1 MATRKKHL
9 INVHTSTGTTA
20 PTAADL
26 RLGEIAVQHTS
37 ENPALW
43 IKMGNTESSAVYEK
57 FIGSTEITNMFEDS
71 KILGSGYT
79 YSGIPYVN
87 SSTTIADA
95 YSALTNETILN
106 EKVVAEALN
115 DLNTRIED
123 LSAAT
128 EDIGGIESITM
139 NGNTYTGT
147 SVNLGTVVTAETQ
160 LSTAV
165 TGTGNVVTNLTVS
178 GHKITMDKAYSA
190 APADQFVTLSGAA
203 HNKIT
208 SLSAGTIALV
218 GSSAASVFSSAKTY
232 TDSEIGKLDSTG
244 HTSDSGHYLT
254 SITITDGVITAVGEQ
269 PVPGETDI
277 TTATSG
283 NGNVISNLTVNGH
296 QITMVKGV
304 TAATSAQVSTLSAAT
319 HAHVTNGDIHV
330 TAAQKTAWTNGA
342 NSGASAYTGVT
353 QLSGVVE
360 SLEDEV
366 AKIAVTAVTV
376 SGTGNAVVAATYSDS
391 ALTLG
396 KGNVQAVISDLA
408 TIRSNAASGM
418 QAYNDV
424 RSLSAATTGISQTLN
439 TVSGAAHNKITA
451 LSAATLSAVT
461 AKGDNYIDASVASR
475 SAITVTTKKPVVTD
489 LSAAISATG
498 SLADAKAIKTY
509 IDNTLSSTVTYKGA
523 TASLP
528 SNPAVGDMWV
538 AASAFTAG
546 GQSVEVG
553 DFVIART
560 SGTSAQW
567 DVIEKNLDGAVTGSL
582 TADTVT
588 LGESTNSVKSLANGS
603 NGTVLAIS
611 GNKPVWTNAVKVSSA
626 SVADNALKVN
636 NHTVST
642 DVPTGA
648 VFTDTATTEGGHY
661 TPSKSASTEGS
672 ATGFIQQIKLDS
684 KNHVVGIVS
693 GSPSDTAT
701 TETGHYT
708 PSKSASTEGST
719 TGFIQQIRLDSKK
732 HVVGIVS
739 GTTSYTETAVTTKN
753 GTTGSTAA
761 PVLSSITTGGTKG
774 HELTLNYT
782 NKVNSATTA
791 NSAVTATNAVSAT
804 TSLSAKSADDSAKL
818 GGVAAANYSLT
829 SHTHSQYATNETV
842 NTLSSATHTHV
853 TNGDIHVTATQKTN
867 WTNSGTSGA
876 NAYVGYIA
884 HSANTGIHVTD
895 AQKTAWTNGAN
906 SGASAYTMVQ
916 NLSAVTLTGVTAG
929 GTAVPVSNKVAAI
942 PSASTDV
949 FGVVKTGDFLTN
961 TNGTIKVATGTTS
974 STVARGNHTH
984 SGYAT
989 TTNLNALSAA
999 TTAHT
1004 ADTTAHVTAEDK
1016 TLWNA
1021 AITGVTS
1028 AGTGNAFTEYEI
1040 AGNLLTLKKG
1050 ATYLT
1055 TAATTTQGGRADSAL
1070 QYVCGSTYVAVSA
1083 KSGANGAKIQT
1094 ISAKT
1099 KGVEASTATGQG
1111 LADAYDVKQY
1121 VDGIVSSTVAYKGA
1135 TATLPT
1141 ASTVGD
1147 MYIATAQIPL
1157 TAAQSATGAAQTA
1170 ETGDFIIARAAGKWD
1185 VIQKNLDGA
1194 VTGSLTADTVTL
1206 GAGTHSVKSL
1216 ANGSNGQVLVISS
1229 SKPAWT
1235 SATLTDTAT
1244 TKDGHY
1250 DPGFTGTSAGTEAAN
1265 GFTKA
1270 VLLDGKGH
1278 VTGTTTGTAITAET
1292 KVSVTTNAAGNT
1304 AAAVVS
1310 GIASGGTLGHT
1321 LTVSKTNKIFSASTS
1336 DSATTAKSATTAENS
1351 VSATTATSAK
1361 TSSSAVTTTSAVTS
1375 QSASTAA
1382 DSAKL
1387 GGVVAANYSQTSHTH
1402 PDYVNQNAFGK
1413 IAVGSTTGTASS
1425 VTDTLTFSG
1434 AGATTVSIDA
1444 TNRKIT
1450 ISSTD
1455 TKVTAV
1461 GNHYTATT
1469 ATKTGGTTTTTAASA
1484 VKGITYD
1491 NAGHIVGVTT
1501 GSVLTGETQLS
1512 LGSEYTY
1519 SGIPYVNSSTT
1530 IADAYSALTN
1540 EVLKDERVTSAA
1552 LNNLNTKVNDLDL
1565 RIKELSGN
1573 SGGGTLTGV
1582 SAGGTEVPV
1591 TDDVAAIPSA
1601 SSSVFGVVKTG
1612 SFLTNTNGTI
1622 SVSTGTTSS
1631 TVARGNHTHDEYAT
1645 TATLNAL
1652 SAATDTH
1659 VGDSDIHVTAQQ
1671 KGEWNAKQAAIPDL
1685 DQIRNNALSGASAYT
1700 RVQELSASVI
1710 ANRDAISALTDSLEE
1725 LSGAVW
1731 SKEFVIAMGMND
1743 LRDKIREIS
1752 GSTSGGGSGSG
1763 LPAVTSEDNGKVL
1776 RVENGEWVLTRPVTV
1791 YAGTDSPAAALGT
1804 EGDIFLQIS

>member
-26 RLGEIAVQHTS
+26 RLGEIAIQHTS

-57 FIGSTEITNMFEDS
+57 FIGSTEITNMLEDS

-87 SSTTIADA
+87 SSTTLADA
-95 YSALTNETILN
+95 YSALTREMIDD
-106 EKVVAEALN
+106 EKVVAAALN
-115 DLNTRIED
+115 DLNGRVIEI
-123 LSAAT
+123 S
-128 EDIGGIESITM
+128 
-139 NGNTYTGT
+139 GNTPDM
-147 SVNLGTVVTAETQ
+147 
-160 LSTAV
+160 
-165 TGTGNVVTNLTVS
+165 TNYYDKGEVEHIISVS
-178 GHKITMDKAYSA
+178 GGTDVS
-190 APADQFVTLSGAA
+190 PLSGAVM
-203 HNKIT
+203 

-232 TDSEIGKLDSTG
+232 TDSEIGKLNSTG

-254 SITITDGVITAVGEQ
+254 SVTITDGIITAVGEK

-283 NGNVISNLTVNGH
+283 NGNVISNLTVTGH

-304 TAATSAQVSTLSAAT
+304 TAATSVQVSTLSAAT
-319 HAHVTNGDIHV
+319 HAHI
-330 TAAQKTAWTNGA
+330 
-342 NSGASAYTGVT
+342 
-353 QLSGVVE
+353 
-360 SLEDEV
+360 
-366 AKIAVTAVTV
+366 
-376 SGTGNAVVAATYSDS
+376 
-391 ALTLG
+391 
-396 KGNVQAVISDLA
+396 
-408 TIRSNAASGM
+408 
-418 QAYNDV
+418 
-424 RSLSAATTGISQTLN
+424 
-439 TVSGAAHNKITA
+439 
-451 LSAATLSAVT
+451 
-461 AKGDNYIDASVASR
+461 
-475 SAITVTTKKPVVTD
+475 
-489 LSAAISATG
+489 
-498 SLADAKAIKTY
+498 ADAK
-509 IDNTLSSTVTYKGA
+509 V
-523 TASLP
+523 
-528 SNPAVGDMWV
+528 
-538 AASAFTAG
+538 
-546 GQSVEVG
+546 
-553 DFVIART
+553 
-560 SGTSAQW
+560 
-567 DVIEKNLDGAVTGSL
+567 
-582 TADTVT
+582 
-588 LGESTNSVKSLANGS
+588 
-603 NGTVLAIS
+603 
-611 GNKPVWTNAVKVSSA
+611 
-626 SVADNALKVN
+626 
-636 NHTVST
+636 
-642 DVPTGA
+642 
-648 VFTDTATTEGGHY
+648 
-661 TPSKSASTEGS
+661 
-672 ATGFIQQIKLDS
+672 
-684 KNHVVGIVS
+684 
-693 GSPSDTAT
+693 
-701 TETGHYT
+701 
-708 PSKSASTEGST
+708 
-719 TGFIQQIRLDSKK
+719 
-732 HVVGIVS
+732 
-739 GTTSYTETAVTTKN
+739 
-753 GTTGSTAA
+753 
-761 PVLSSITTGGTKG
+761 
-774 HELTLNYT
+774 
-782 NKVNSATTA
+782 
-791 NSAVTATNAVSAT
+791 
-804 TSLSAKSADDSAKL
+804 
-818 GGVAAANYSLT
+818 
-829 SHTHSQYATNETV
+829 
-842 NTLSSATHTHV
+842 HV
-853 TNGDIHVTATQKTN
+853 TEAQKTN

-876 NAYVGYIA
+876 NAYVGFIA
-884 HSANTGIHVTD
+884 HSANTGIHVTAAD
-895 AQKTAWTNGAN
+895 KTAWTNGAN

-942 PSASTDV
+942 PSASSSV

-1194 VTGSLTADTVTL
+1194 VTGSLTANTVTL
-1206 GAGTHSVKSL
+1206 GDGTHSVKSL
-1216 ANGSNGQVLVISS
+1216 ANGTEGQVLVISS
-1229 SKPAWT
+1229 NSPAW
-1235 SATLTDTAT
+1235 ADAQLTDTAT

-1250 DPGFTGTSAGTEAAN
+1250 NPGFTGTSVGTAVAN

-1304 AAAVVS
+1304 ASAVVS
-1310 GIASGGTLGHT
+1310 SIASGGTLGHT
-1321 LTVSKTNKIFSASTS
+1321 LTVSKTNKIFSA
-1336 DSATTAKSATTAENS
+1336 TTAD
-1351 VSATTATSAK
+1351 
-1361 TSSSAVTTTSAVTS
+1361 SAVTS

-1387 GGVVAANYSQTSHTH
+1387 GGVAAANYSQTSHTH
-1402 PDYVNQNAFGK
+1402 SQYVNQNAFGK
-1413 IAVGSTTGTASS
+1413 IAVGSTTGTATA

-1455 TKVTAV
+1455 NDTKVTAV

-1469 ATKTGGTTTTTAASA
+1469 ATKTGGTTTATAASA

-1491 NAGHIVGVTT
+1491 NAGHIVGVTA
-1501 GSVLTGETQLS
+1501 GSVLTGETS
-1512 LGSEYTY
+1512 VSVANGTTGNTAAAVIT
-1519 SGIPYVNSSTT
+1519 GITT
-1530 IADAYSALTN
+1530 GGTAGHALTLN
-1540 EVLKDERVTSAA
+1540 KSNKVFSATTANSAVTATNA
-1552 LNNLNTKVNDLDL
+1552 
-1565 RIKELSGN
+1565 
-1573 SGGGTLTGV
+1573 V
-1582 SAGGTEVPV
+1582 SATTSLSAKSADNSAKLGG
-1591 TDDVAAIPSA
+1591 VAAANYS
-1601 SSSVFGVVKTG
+1601 
-1612 SFLTNTNGTI
+1612 LT
-1622 SVSTGTTSS
+1622 S
-1631 TVARGNHTHDEYAT
+1631 HTHDEYAT

-1671 KGEWNAKQAAIPDL
+1671 KGGWDAKQDAITDL
-1685 DQIRNNALSGASAYT
+1685 AQIRNNALSGASAYT

-1752 GSTSGGGSGSG
+1752 GSTGLPDVTTADDGKILRVQSGAWAMVDPTVIYTGSGT
-1763 LPAVTSEDNGKVL
+1763 PAST
-1776 RVENGEWVLTRPVTV
+1776 
-1791 YAGTDSPAAALGT
+1791 LGN
-1804 EGDIFLQIS
+1804 EGDIYFQL

>member
-26 RLGEIAVQHTS
+26 RLGEIAVQHTPD
-37 ENPALW
+37 EPGLW
-43 IKMGNTESSAVYEK
+43 IKMGTSESSDEYEK

-87 SSTTIADA
+87 SSTTLAGA
-95 YSALTNETILN
+95 YSALTREMIDN
-106 EKVVAEALN
+106 EKVVAAALN
-115 DLNTRIED
+115 DLNGRVIEI
-123 LSAAT
+123 S
-128 EDIGGIESITM
+128 
-139 NGNTYTGT
+139 GNTPDM
-147 SVNLGTVVTAETQ
+147 
-160 LSTAV
+160 
-165 TGTGNVVTNLTVS
+165 TNYYDKGEVEHIISVS
-178 GHKITMDKAYSA
+178 GGTDVS
-190 APADQFVTLSGAA
+190 PLSGAVV
-203 HNKIT
+203 

-232 TDSEIGKLDSTG
+232 TDSKIAKLDSTG

-254 SITITDGVITAVGEQ
+254 SVTITDGIITAVGEE

-283 NGNVISNLTVNGH
+283 NGNVISNLTVTGH

-304 TAATSAQVSTLSAAT
+304 TAATSTQVSTLSAAT
-319 HAHVTNGDIHV
+319 H
-330 TAAQKTAWTNGA
+330 
-342 NSGASAYTGVT
+342 
-353 QLSGVVE
+353 
-360 SLEDEV
+360 
-366 AKIAVTAVTV
+366 
-376 SGTGNAVVAATYSDS
+376 
-391 ALTLG
+391 
-396 KGNVQAVISDLA
+396 
-408 TIRSNAASGM
+408 
-418 QAYNDV
+418 
-424 RSLSAATTGISQTLN
+424 
-439 TVSGAAHNKITA
+439 
-451 LSAATLSAVT
+451 
-461 AKGDNYIDASVASR
+461 
-475 SAITVTTKKPVVTD
+475 
-489 LSAAISATG
+489 
-498 SLADAKAIKTY
+498 
-509 IDNTLSSTVTYKGA
+509 
-523 TASLP
+523 
-528 SNPAVGDMWV
+528 
-538 AASAFTAG
+538 
-546 GQSVEVG
+546 
-553 DFVIART
+553 
-560 SGTSAQW
+560 
-567 DVIEKNLDGAVTGSL
+567 
-582 TADTVT
+582 
-588 LGESTNSVKSLANGS
+588 
-603 NGTVLAIS
+603 
-611 GNKPVWTNAVKVSSA
+611 
-626 SVADNALKVN
+626 
-636 NHTVST
+636 
-642 DVPTGA
+642 
-648 VFTDTATTEGGHY
+648 
-661 TPSKSASTEGS
+661 
-672 ATGFIQQIKLDS
+672 
-684 KNHVVGIVS
+684 
-693 GSPSDTAT
+693 
-701 TETGHYT
+701 
-708 PSKSASTEGST
+708 
-719 TGFIQQIRLDSKK
+719 
-732 HVVGIVS
+732 
-739 GTTSYTETAVTTKN
+739 
-753 GTTGSTAA
+753 
-761 PVLSSITTGGTKG
+761 
-774 HELTLNYT
+774 
-782 NKVNSATTA
+782 
-791 NSAVTATNAVSAT
+791 
-804 TSLSAKSADDSAKL
+804 
-818 GGVAAANYSLT
+818 
-829 SHTHSQYATNETV
+829 
-842 NTLSSATHTHV
+842 THV
-853 TNGDIHVTATQKTN
+853 TNGEIHVT
-867 WTNSGTSGA
+867 G
-876 NAYVGYIA
+876 
-884 HSANTGIHVTD
+884 

-942 PSASTDV
+942 PSASTSA

-974 STVARGNHTH
+974 STVARGDHAH

-1004 ADTTAHVTAEDK
+1004 ADTTAHVTDEDK

-1170 ETGDFIIARAAGKWD
+1170 ETGDFIIARATGKWD

-1194 VTGSLTADTVTL
+1194 ITGNLTADTVTL
-1206 GAGTHSVKSL
+1206 GDGTHSAKSL
-1216 ANGSNGQVLVISS
+1216 ANGAEGQVLVISS
-1229 SKPAWT
+1229 NKPAW
-1235 SATLTDTAT
+1235 ADAQLTDTAT

-1250 DPGFTGTSAGTEAAN
+1250 NPGFTGTSAGTAAAN

-1351 VSATTATSAK
+1351 VSAATATSAK

-1375 QSASTAA
+1375 QSANTAA

-1387 GGVVAANYSQTSHTH
+1387 GGVAAANYSQTSHTH
-1402 PDYVNQNAFGK
+1402 SQYVNQNAFGN
-1413 IAVGSTTGTASS
+1413 IAVGSTTGTATA

-1455 TKVTAV
+1455 NDTKVTAV

-1469 ATKTGGTTTTTAASA
+1469 ATKTGGTTTATAASA

-1501 GSVLTGETQLS
+1501 GSVLTGETS
-1512 LGSEYTY
+1512 VSVANGTTGNTAAAVIT
-1519 SGIPYVNSSTT
+1519 GITT
-1530 IADAYSALTN
+1530 GGTAGHALTLN
-1540 EVLKDERVTSAA
+1540 KSNKVFSATTANSAVTAA
-1552 LNNLNTKVNDLDL
+1552 NA
-1565 RIKELSGN
+1565 
-1573 SGGGTLTGV
+1573 V
-1582 SAGGTEVPV
+1582 SATTSLSAKSADNSAKLGG
-1591 TDDVAAIPSA
+1591 VAAANYS
-1601 SSSVFGVVKTG
+1601 
-1612 SFLTNTNGTI
+1612 LT
-1622 SVSTGTTSS
+1622 S
-1631 TVARGNHTHDEYAT
+1631 HTHDEYAT

-1671 KGEWNAKQAAIPDL
+1671 KGGWDAKQDAITDL
-1685 DQIRNNALSGASAYT
+1685 AQIRNNALSGASAYT

-1710 ANRDAISALTDSLEE
+1710 ANRDAISALTDSLDE

-1743 LRDKIREIS
+1743 LRDKIRELS
-1752 GSTSGGGSGSG
+1752 GSTGLPDVTSADDGKILRVQSGAWAMVDPTVIYTGSGT
-1763 LPAVTSEDNGKVL
+1763 PAST
-1776 RVENGEWVLTRPVTV
+1776 
-1791 YAGTDSPAAALGT
+1791 LGN
-1804 EGDIFLQIS
+1804 EGDIYFQL

>member
-57 FIGSTEITNMFEDS
+57 FIGSTEITNMLEDS

-87 SSTTIADA
+87 SSTTLADA
-95 YSALTNETILN
+95 YSALTREMIDD
-106 EKVVAEALN
+106 EKVVAAALN
-115 DLNTRIED
+115 DLNGRVIEI
-123 LSAAT
+123 S
-128 EDIGGIESITM
+128 
-139 NGNTYTGT
+139 GNTPDM
-147 SVNLGTVVTAETQ
+147 
-160 LSTAV
+160 
-165 TGTGNVVTNLTVS
+165 TNYYDKGEVEHIISVS
-178 GHKITMDKAYSA
+178 GGTDVS
-190 APADQFVTLSGAA
+190 PLSGAVM
-203 HNKIT
+203 

-254 SITITDGVITAVGEQ
+254 SVTITDGIITAVGEK

-283 NGNVISNLTVNGH
+283 NGNVISNLTVTGH

-319 HAHVTNGDIHV
+319 HAHIANGNIHV
-330 TAAQKTAWTNGA
+330 TGAQKTAWTNGA

-353 QLSGVVE
+353 QLSGAVG

-451 LSAATLSAVT
+451 LSAATTGMGQGLSNLSAATLSAVT

-489 LSAAISATG
+489 LSAAISGTG

-528 SNPAVGDMWV
+528 SNPAAGDMWV

-546 GQSVEVG
+546 RQSVEVG

-567 DVIEKNLDGAVTGSL
+567 DVIEKNLDGAITGAL

-611 GNKPVWTNAVKVSSA
+611 GNKPVWTSAVKVSSA

-642 DVPTGA
+642 DVPAGA

-684 KNHVVGIVS
+684 KKHVVGIVS
-693 GSPSDTAT
+693 GSVSDTAT

-708 PSKSASTEGST
+708 PSTSASTKGTTAATTTSFIKGIRVDSKSHVIDVVTGTVVTAQTQLSYNSGSSVSNNASAVMTGLTVSNHAITYGKTNKIFSASTSDSATTANSATTAGSAVSATTSQSAGTAAALTGNITTGQVTDLAATIKNTTVNSATTATSAKTSSSAVTTTSAVTSQSAATAAALTGNITTGQVTNLTTKIQTTKVNSATTADSAANATHAAAATKVDSALTINILDTTGGTASTVTFNGSANKTVNVPANTDTATTETGHYTPGTSASTEGSA
-719 TGFIQQIRLDSKK
+719 TGFIRQIRLDSKK

-774 HELTLNYT
+774 HQLTLNYT

-804 TSLSAKSADDSAKL
+804 TSLSAKSADNSAKL

-829 SHTHSQYATNETV
+829 S
-842 NTLSSATHTHV
+842 
-853 TNGDIHVTATQKTN
+853 
-867 WTNSGTSGA
+867 
-876 NAYVGYIA
+876 
-884 HSANTGIHVTD
+884 
-895 AQKTAWTNGAN
+895 
-906 SGASAYTMVQ
+906 
-916 NLSAVTLTGVTAG
+916 
-929 GTAVPVSNKVAAI
+929 
-942 PSASTDV
+942 
-949 FGVVKTGDFLTN
+949 
-961 TNGTIKVATGTTS
+961 
-974 STVARGNHTH
+974 
-984 SGYAT
+984 
-989 TTNLNALSAA
+989 
-999 TTAHT
+999 
-1004 ADTTAHVTAEDK
+1004 
-1016 TLWNA
+1016 
-1021 AITGVTS
+1021 
-1028 AGTGNAFTEYEI
+1028 
-1040 AGNLLTLKKG
+1040 
-1050 ATYLT
+1050 
-1055 TAATTTQGGRADSAL
+1055 
-1070 QYVCGSTYVAVSA
+1070 
-1083 KSGANGAKIQT
+1083 
-1094 ISAKT
+1094 
-1099 KGVEASTATGQG
+1099 
-1111 LADAYDVKQY
+1111 
-1121 VDGIVSSTVAYKGA
+1121 
-1135 TATLPT
+1135 
-1141 ASTVGD
+1141 
-1147 MYIATAQIPL
+1147 
-1157 TAAQSATGAAQTA
+1157 
-1170 ETGDFIIARAAGKWD
+1170 
-1185 VIQKNLDGA
+1185 
-1194 VTGSLTADTVTL
+1194 
-1206 GAGTHSVKSL
+1206 
-1216 ANGSNGQVLVISS
+1216 
-1229 SKPAWT
+1229 
-1235 SATLTDTAT
+1235 
-1244 TKDGHY
+1244 
-1250 DPGFTGTSAGTEAAN
+1250 
-1265 GFTKA
+1265 
-1270 VLLDGKGH
+1270 
-1278 VTGTTTGTAITAET
+1278 
-1292 KVSVTTNAAGNT
+1292 
-1304 AAAVVS
+1304 
-1310 GIASGGTLGHT
+1310 
-1321 LTVSKTNKIFSASTS
+1321 
-1336 DSATTAKSATTAENS
+1336 
-1351 VSATTATSAK
+1351 
-1361 TSSSAVTTTSAVTS
+1361 
-1375 QSASTAA
+1375 
-1382 DSAKL
+1382 
-1387 GGVVAANYSQTSHTH
+1387 
-1402 PDYVNQNAFGK
+1402 
-1413 IAVGSTTGTASS
+1413 
-1425 VTDTLTFSG
+1425 
-1434 AGATTVSIDA
+1434 
-1444 TNRKIT
+1444 
-1450 ISSTD
+1450 
-1455 TKVTAV
+1455 
-1461 GNHYTATT
+1461 
-1469 ATKTGGTTTTTAASA
+1469 
-1484 VKGITYD
+1484 
-1491 NAGHIVGVTT
+1491 
-1501 GSVLTGETQLS
+1501 
-1512 LGSEYTY
+1512 
-1519 SGIPYVNSSTT
+1519 
-1530 IADAYSALTN
+1530 
-1540 EVLKDERVTSAA
+1540 
-1552 LNNLNTKVNDLDL
+1552 
-1565 RIKELSGN
+1565 
-1573 SGGGTLTGV
+1573 
-1582 SAGGTEVPV
+1582 
-1591 TDDVAAIPSA
+1591 
-1601 SSSVFGVVKTG
+1601 
-1612 SFLTNTNGTI
+1612 
-1622 SVSTGTTSS
+1622 
-1631 TVARGNHTHDEYAT
+1631 HTHDEYAT

-1659 VGDSDIHVTAQQ
+1659 VGDGDIHVTAQQ
-1671 KGEWNAKQAAIPDL
+1671 KGGWDAKQDAITDL
-1685 DQIRNNALSGASAYT
+1685 AQIRNNALSGASAYT

-1752 GSTSGGGSGSG
+1752 GSTGLPDVTAADDGKILRVQSGAWAMVDPTVIYTGSGT
-1763 LPAVTSEDNGKVL
+1763 PAST
-1776 RVENGEWVLTRPVTV
+1776 
-1791 YAGTDSPAAALGT
+1791 LGN
-1804 EGDIFLQIS
+1804 EGDIYFQL